1 MADQP
6 TPPAPTSR
14 PAPVKKG
21 PIDVLKMK
29 AETWLLRRRRSR
41 AAKRK
46 MASRKSTIALTL
58 TVILLLSA
66 FAWSL
71 RFLSPDP
78 EGTELRIDQL
88 SALATEKRIETATFL
103 DEDNLLIGTWAAE
116 PVIEEEEPKD
126 KKADAKGDAEGK
138 ADQGGNQND
147 NQNEN
152 NKAGGGKGDNAS
164 NDKKK
169 SEPKPEV
176 VSKAPPGT
184 GEYYLSYPSSDAA
197 FGALSDM
204 VTTAGAEVQVDPQ
217 TEKTIVRAVST
228 YLLPLLILAAFF
240 GLLFTA
246 GRGGGGAI
254 GEVMSFGSVG
264 AKKQRKGFAAPV
276 TFNDVGGE
284 GEAVVELKEVVDYL
298 QNPKRYEEIGA
309 VPPKGVLLFGPP
321 GCGKTLLAKA
331 VAGEAGVPFF
341 SVAGA
346 EFVESLVGIGAA
358 RVRDLFRRVR
368 AVAPAI
374 VFIDELDAAG
384 RRRGGGEGGG
394 SDERE
399 QTLNQI
405 LVEMDGFEVSSGI
418 VVIGA
423 TNRPDILDPALL
435 RPGRFDR
442 HITVDQP
449 DAQGRREILEIHAR
463 NKPLATEVDLGY
475 IAKRTPGFSGADLA
489 NVINEGALLSLREKK
504 ESIQTPELEEAIQR
518 VLHGP
523 KRRGRVLNEDEER
536 RIAYHEAAHAVVA
549 AALGRG
555 EDIHRVTILA
565 RTKGLVSIGAL
576 GLARG
581 DQDQL
586 YYTRNQLFS
595 QVVISMAGL
604 AAEEMVIG
612 DMSTG
617 AEEDIENATNVAR
630 DIIGRYGMSP
640 SLGRT
645 RLLAA
650 DVDKFL
656 GSSAAFAQ
664 ISPETHEQF
673 DQEVRRLVEAGEA
686 EAIRIIKS
694 NMGSVT
700 EMAERLK
707 EAETLEGRALIE
719 MIRKVPVDDS
729 GLAKPFSAVEGN
741 GLGYVPAG
749 GKPSR
754 SS

>member
-1 MADQP
+1 M
-6 TPPAPTSR
+6 
-14 PAPVKKG
+14 
-21 PIDVLKMK
+21 
-29 AETWLLRRRRSR
+29 LRRRRSR

-46 MASRKSTIALTL
+46 MASRKSTIALTI
-58 TVILLLSA
+58 TVLLLLGA
-66 FAWSL
+66 FAYSL
-71 RFLSPDP
+71 KYLSPTS
-78 EGTELRIDQL
+78 EGEEITIDQL
-88 SALATEKRIETATFL
+88 SALATEKRLVTATFL
-103 DEDNLLIGTWAAE
+103 DEDNRLIGEYSAE
-116 PVIEEEEPKD
+116 SIVPIEEPKADKGD
-126 KKADAKGDAEGK
+126 KKAKGQAQGGDNNNGNNNN
-138 ADQGGNQND
+138 DGGQGGN
-147 NQNEN
+147 NQPEP
-152 NKAGGGKGDNAS
+152 K
-164 NDKKK
+164 
-169 SEPKPEV
+169 PKPEV
-176 VSKAPPGT
+176 ESAAPVGS
-184 GEYYLSYPSSDAA
+184 GQYYVSYPSSDAA
-197 FGALSDM
+197 FGVLSEL
-204 VTTAGAEVQVDPQ
+204 VTTAGAEVSVDAQ
-217 TEKTIVRAVST
+217 TEKTIVRATST

-264 AKKQRKGFAAPV
+264 AKRQKKGFASPT

-374 VFIDELDAAG
+374 IFIDELDAAG

-405 LVEMDGFEVSSGI
+405 LVEMDGFEVSAGI

-449 DAQGRREILEIHAR
+449 DAKGRKEILEIHAR
-463 NKPLATEVDLGY
+463 NKPLGPEVDLTY

-504 ESIQTPELEEAIQR
+504 PNIQTPELEEAIQR

-523 KRRGRVLNEDEER
+523 KRKGRVLSEAEER
-536 RIAYHEAAHAVVA
+536 RIAYHEAAHGVVA

-555 EDIHRVTILA
+555 DDIHRITILA

-576 GLARG
+576 GLAR
-581 DQDQL
+581 DEANQL
-586 YYTRNQLFS
+586 YFTRNQLFS
-595 QVVISMAGL
+595 QIVISMAGL

-630 DIIGRYGMSP
+630 DIVGRYGMSP

-650 DVDKFL
+650 DVDKYL
-656 GSSAAFAQ
+656 GGSAGFGQ

-673 DQEVRRLVEAGEA
+673 DLEVRRLVDAGEV

-694 NMGSVT
+694 NMDIVT
-700 EMAERLK
+700 EMAERLA

-719 MIRKVPVDDS
+719 IIRKVSVDES
-729 GLAKPFSAVEGN
+729 GLAKPFSQIEGN
-741 GLGYVPAG
+741 GHVPAG
-749 GKPSR
+749 AKSTR